1 MLMVFIWFDFCTIP
15 FDVCKSQ
22 IRPWQFFSLFSFCL
36 WLCQDIFFV
45 IKLRLFHQIAQIL
58 TYRENCMMWTS
69 FLVRASSFDS
79 IQFNS
84 FWFCCLHTQTIA
96 ISNWEKWSTF
106 GIYSCCERSVA
117 CKNHDCSFGSIIY
130 GVLINNNEYTHIAHR
145 TPHTVTWQKAMC
157 NQSNCA
163 HTHYLFKWFI
173 RLF

>member
-1 MLMVFIWFDFCTIP
+1 MRFFIFFFVSLDCTIITMASASMNANGFHLIWFLHNSFRCMQKPNSTMAV
-15 FDVCKSQ
+15 FLSL
-22 IRPWQFFSLFSFCL
+22 QFLFVIAPGL
-36 WLCQDIFFV
+36 FFV

-130 GVLINNNEYTHIAHR
+130 GVLINNNEYTHTAHSHM
-145 TPHTVTWQKAMC
+145 TKGDV
-157 NQSNCA
+157 
-163 HTHYLFKWFI
+163 
-173 RLF
+173 